1 MGNAFN
7 DAVMLT
13 EMWAARDAERSARNA
28 WATVEEWQAY
38 AKQLEAEVNRLS
50 GLVISMKGEIAA
62 NLAEKVALRQFLAHA
77 TNGNSPIIADMNP
90 NNPKHVQEHAK
101 YLRDILH
108 KDAEKALDVSNNWD
122 VVRQVGVDFATKIRK
137 SG

>member
-38 AKQLEAEVNRLS
+38 ARKLEEELKRLDQS
-50 GLVISMKGEIAA
+50 LIYMKEANAG
-62 NLAEKVALRQFLAHA
+62 NLAEKTALRQFLAHA
-77 TNGNSPIIADMNP
+77 TNGMSPLIADMKDS
-90 NNPKHVQEHAK
+90 NPKAMKEHAK
-101 YLRDILH
+101 YLRDLLA
-108 KDAEKALDVSNNWD
+108 KDAEKAMHVTNNWD
-122 VVRQVGVDFATKIRK
+122 VVRQVGIDFANKMRK
-137 SG
+137 